1 MSKIS
6 KISKIGKL
14 ETIKLPQIWARLV
27 LVTVGLSLSA
37 AAGALVQ
44 SKLGQ
49 PTLSPALAQE
59 LSQAQERDTLYM
71 QQSVQQLAQRVGSL
85 QAKVIEMELLGRK
98 VADTAGV
105 QYTDPEIA
113 SSMAAMEEYP
123 LSSSAYDLGMQL
135 DGIDFS
141 LSQHQ
146 DGLLMLDS
154 ALSYRLG
161 SQAKFP
167 TTHPV
172 DVSYPTSNYGWRRHP
187 ITGRQTMHEG
197 MDFSAPVGTPIL
209 AAAGGIVTEA
219 RYMTG
224 YGKLVEVTHGNGLTT
239 RYAHASSIL
248 VSLGDVVEKGQL
260 IARVG
265 ATGRTTGPHLHFE
278 VRLENQPLEPMLFLP
293 SDHSERLLAQ
303 AEQTE

>member
-1 MSKIS
+1 MSNKKES
-6 KISKIGKL
+6 
-14 ETIKLPQIWARLV
+14 KLPQFWARLV
-27 LVTVGLSLSA
+27 LVAVGLSLSA

-49 PTLSPALAQE
+49 HGLSPELAQE
-59 LSQAQERDTLYM
+59 INQAQERDALYM
-71 QQSVQQLAQRVGSL
+71 QQSVQQLAQRVGNL

-98 VADTAGV
+98 VADSAGV
-105 QYTDPEIA
+105 QYTDPEIV
-113 SSMAAMEEYP
+113 SEMELTEDYLP
-123 LSSSAYDLGMQL
+123 LSSAQDLGKQL
-135 DGIDFS
+135 DNLTTS
-141 LSQHQ
+141 LSQRQ
-146 DGLLMLDS
+146 DWLLMLDT
-154 ALSYRLG
+154 ALSHRLG

-172 DVSYPTSNYGWRRHP
+172 DVSYPTSSFGWRRHP
-187 ITGRQTMHEG
+187 ITGRQKLHEG

-209 AAAGGIVTEA
+209 AASGGIVTEA

-224 YGKLVEVTHGNGLTT
+224 YGKLVEITHGDGLTT

-265 ATGRTTGPHLHFE
+265 ATGRTTGAHLHFE
-278 VRLENQPLEPMLFLP
+278 VRLENQPLDPMLFLP
-293 SDHSERLLAQ
+293 KDRSESLLAQ
-303 AEQTE
+303 AEKTE